1 MDLQRHLTQN
11 NHRQPTALVVGAA
24 GFVGRHTCRALAA
37 SGCAV
42 IGIGH
47 GRWTAQEAAQYGID
61 RWIEADIT
69 LEALIGLDHLDTVD
83 CVVHCAGSG
92 AVSFSYSDP
101 WQDFQRATVTTA
113 AVLEWVRRREQP
125 RPRLVVVSSAAVYGD
140 QGDTDSTETS
150 IRSPISPYGFHKL
163 AAESLCESASR
174 FFDVPVSIV
183 RLFSVYGEGLRKQL
197 LWDAMSKF
205 SRGEDQFFGTGHEL
219 RDWLHVDDAAKLL
232 SAAAL
237 APQSRFEI
245 FNGANQQATTAQVLQ
260 QLAAVSF
267 PSVSPH
273 FNGETH
279 TGNPRRLT
287 ANCDH
292 ACRLLAWAPQV
303 DLAEGLRRYAEWFLR
318 QRA

>member
-1 MDLQRHLTQN
+1 MQN
-11 NHRQPTALVVGAA
+11 DHRRPIALVLGAA
-24 GFVGRHTCRALAA
+24 GFVGRHACRALAA
-37 SGCAV
+37 NGCSV
-42 IGIGH
+42 VGIGH
-47 GRWTAQEAAQYGID
+47 GHWTAQEAASYGIN
-61 RWIEADIT
+61 RWVEADIT
-69 LEALIGLDHLDTVD
+69 LEALIGLDDLDTVD

-92 AVSFSYSDP
+92 AVSFSYADP

-113 AVLEWVRRREQP
+113 AVLEWVRRQDKP

-140 QGDTDSTETS
+140 QGDTDASETS
-150 IRSPISPYGFHKL
+150 VRSPISPYGFHKL

-205 SRGEDQFFGTGHEL
+205 LRGDDQFFGTGHEL
-219 RDWLHVDDAAKLL
+219 RDWLHVADAANLL

-245 FNGANQQATTAQVLQ
+245 YNGANQQATTAQVLQ
-260 QLAAVSF
+260 RLASVSF
-267 PSVSPH
+267 PGVSPR

-287 ANCDH
+287 ANCGH
-292 ACRLLAWAPQV
+292 ACRLLGWAPQV
-303 DLAEGLRRYAEWFLR
+303 DLADGLRRYAEWFLQQHAR
-318 QRA
+318 FGP

>member
-1 MDLQRHLTQN
+1 MQN
-11 NHRQPTALVVGAA
+11 DHRRPLALVLGAA

-37 SGCAV
+37 SGCTV

-47 GRWTAQEAAQYGID
+47 GRWTAKEAAGFGID
-61 RWIEADIT
+61 RWIDSDIT
-69 LEALIGLDHLDTVD
+69 LEALVALGDLGPVD

-92 AVSFSYSDP
+92 AVSFSYADP

-113 AVLEWVRRREQP
+113 AVLEWVRRQDKP
-125 RPRLVVVSSAAVYGD
+125 RPRLVMVSSAAVYGD
-140 QGDTDSTETS
+140 QGDTDATETAV
-150 IRSPISPYGFHKL
+150 RSPISPYGFHKL

-174 FFDVPVSIV
+174 FFEVPVSIV

-197 LWDAMSKF
+197 LWDAMNKF

-219 RDWLHVDDAAKLL
+219 RDWLHVDDAAELL

-237 APQSRFEI
+237 VPQSRFEI
-245 FNGANQQATTAQVLQ
+245 FNGAHRQATTAQVLQ
-260 QLAAVSF
+260 QLAAISF
-267 PSVSPH
+267 PGISPH

-287 ANCDH
+287 ADCGH
-292 ACRLLAWAPQV
+292 AGRLLSWTPEV
-303 DLAEGLRRYAEWFLR
+303 DLADGLRRYAEWFQHLPT
-318 QRA
+318 

>member
-1 MDLQRHLTQN
+1 MNPQRPLIQN
-11 NHRQPTALVVGAA
+11 DHRRPIALVLGAA

-37 SGCAV
+37 SGCMV
-42 IGIGH
+42 VGIGH
-47 GRWTAQEAAQYGID
+47 GHWTAQDAARYGID
-61 RWIEADIT
+61 RWIESDIT
-69 LEALIGLDHLDTVD
+69 LEALIGLDNLCTVD

-92 AVSFSYSDP
+92 AVSFSYADP

-113 AVLEWVRRREQP
+113 AVLEWVRRQDKP
-125 RPRLVVVSSAAVYGD
+125 RPRLVVVSSAAIYGD
-140 QGDTDSTETS
+140 QGDTDATETS
-150 IRSPISPYGFHKL
+150 VRAPISPYGFHKL

-205 SRGEDQFFGTGHEL
+205 RIGEDQFFGTGHEL
-219 RDWLHVDDAAKLL
+219 RDWLHVDDAARLL

-237 APQSRFEI
+237 SPQSRFEI

-267 PSVSPH
+267 PGVSPR

-287 ANCDH
+287 ADCSH
-292 ACRLLAWAPQV
+292 ARRLLAWAPQV
-303 DLAEGLRRYAEWFLR
+303 ALADGLRRYAEWFL
-318 QRA
+318 QQHA

>member
-1 MDLQRHLTQN
+1 MQNDQR
-11 NHRQPTALVVGAA
+11 RPIALVLGAA

-37 SGCAV
+37 NGCAV
-42 IGIGH
+42 VGIGH
-47 GRWTAQEAAQYGID
+47 GHWTAQEAALFGID
-61 RWIEADIT
+61 RWIESDIT
-69 LEALIGLDHLDTVD
+69 LEALLALDNLGPVA

-92 AVSFSYSDP
+92 AVSFSYADP

-113 AVLEWVRRREQP
+113 AVLEWVRRQEKP

-140 QGDTDSTETS
+140 QGDTDATETS
-150 IRSPISPYGFHKL
+150 VRSPISPYGFHKL

-197 LWDAMSKF
+197 LWDALSKF
-205 SRGEDQFFGTGHEL
+205 RRGKDQFFGTGHEL
-219 RDWLHVDDAAKLL
+219 RDWLHVEDAAQLL

-237 APQSRFEI
+237 MPQSRLEI
-245 FNGANQQATTAQVLQ
+245 FNGANQQATTAHVLQ

-267 PSVSPH
+267 PDISPR

-287 ANCDH
+287 ADCGH
-292 ACRLLAWAPQV
+292 AGRLLSWAPRV
-303 DLAEGLRRYAEWFLR
+303 DLADGLRRYAEWF
-318 QRA
+318 QHQSD